1 MRTKN
6 KIRVLITLILITV
19 PSYALT
25 MKFINENSAFSSNEV
40 YVLFTEAAAPA
51 NPFDAINNGQPMST
65 TTSYSFAELSNGI
78 TLNHVDGGVFYVSLG
93 KPMTSN
99 RTDAPS
105 FTNTSDPDY
114 YTRWDKFEITFNG
127 NPADV
132 ANLTGINSFAVPI
145 SIKTYGNG
153 GTTQRDSLGYSIYT
167 DEMINL
173 LAAEATNNSAVL
185 KDASNSFLRVIGPT
199 TYPAGTLG
207 PYPPFDDYVN
217 STITSG
223 DPILI
228 QGQFS
233 RGGVTPSTTNQ
244 IYTFTNTFDAGGN
257 LMMNGGGTAVGMNHT
272 VVISNDVLAYNIYAN
287 NPAYYVD
294 GTQSSFAANDV
305 YSAAVRDTIAG
316 FAIGYVGSPVI
327 DPVTGIAFK
336 DEFSKHWYETNQPL
350 AFSDVQPSNE
360 YYNGYAE
367 VFWKYSDSYGFP
379 FSDKLHKPVQISL
392 NPANVDT
399 IEIIVLPDVPE
410 PCSFIICNLLFIIC
424 LRDRVIIEFLLL
436 RNSRSK

>member
-6 KIRVLITLILITV
+6 TIRVLIALILITV

-25 MKFINENSAFSSNEV
+25 MKFINENTEYNSNEV

-51 NPFDAINNGQPMST
+51 NPFDALNNGQPMST

-99 RTDAPS
+99 RTAAPS

-127 NPADV
+127 DSTDV

-153 GTTQRDSLGYSIYT
+153 GTTQRESRGYSIYA

-173 LAAEATNNSAVL
+173 LEAEATNNSAVL
-185 KDASNSFLRVIGPT
+185 KGATNNFLRVIGPT
-199 TYPAGTLG
+199 TYPAGTSG
-207 PYPPFDDYVN
+207 PYPVFDNYIN
-217 STITSG
+217 SAIASG

-228 QGQFS
+228 QGLYL
-233 RGGVTPSTTNQ
+233 GGGILPNTTNQ
-244 IYTFTNTFDAGGN
+244 VYTFTNTFDSGSN
-257 LMMNGGGTAVGMNHT
+257 MIMNGGGTAVGMDHT
-272 VVISNDVLAYNIYAN
+272 IVISNDVLAYNIYAN
-287 NPAYYVD
+287 NPDYYVD
-294 GTQSSFAANDV
+294 GMKSSFAANNV
-305 YSAAVRDTIAG
+305 YSAAVRDVLAG
-316 FAIGYVGSPVI
+316 FAIGFVGSEVI
-327 DPVTGIAFK
+327 DPATGTAFK
-336 DEFSKHWYETNQPL
+336 DEFSKYWYATNQPL

-360 YYNGYAE
+360 FYNGYAE

-379 FSDKLHKPVQISL
+379 FSDKLHKPVQASL

-399 IEIIVLPDVPE
+399 VEIVISPDVPE
-410 PCSFIICNLLFIIC
+410 PCSFIIYSLLFMIYYFRI
-424 LRDRVIIEFLLL
+424 R
-436 RNSRSK
+436 K